1 MDPVTISMVF
11 GAAKTAYEAIKTGI
25 KIGKEIQG
33 MAGDVAKLYG
43 AVGTLTRLSA
53 NPPKPKLFAK
63 LTQMSSEKPKPKL
76 FAKVSA
82 EEMAMD
88 IVVKRKQAEEWFNQV
103 KNEFVS
109 TYGLRG
115 WQEVERELVRIQKEQ
130 KAARLKAQKEA
141 EEFAREMTIILIIG
155 GVVLSIIVGIFVVA
169 LIF

>member
-63 LTQMSSEKPKPKL
+63 
-76 FAKVSA
+76 VSA

-115 WQEVERELVRIQKEQ
+115 WQEVEKDLVRIQKEQ

>member
-53 NPPKPKLFAK
+53 NP
-63 LTQMSSEKPKPKL
+63 PKPKL

>member
-63 LTQMSSEKPKPKL
+63 
-76 FAKVSA
+76 VSA

-115 WQEVERELVRIQKEQ
+115 WQEVEKELVRIQKEQ

-141 EEFAREMTIILIIG
+141 EEFQREVTIVCLIAGI
-155 GVVLSIIVGIFVVA
+155 VICLIVGIFLVI
-169 LIF
+169 LTL

>member
-63 LTQMSSEKPKPKL
+63 
-76 FAKVSA
+76 VSA

-115 WQEVERELVRIQKEQ
+115 WQEVEKELVRIQKEQ

-141 EEFAREMTIILIIG
+141 EEFAREMTIIVIIG

>member
-1 MDPVTISMVF
+1 MDPVTISLVF

-43 AVGTLTRLSA
+43 AVGTLTRLA
-53 NPPKPKLFAK
+53 ADPPKPKMF
-63 LTQMSSEKPKPKL
+63 S
-76 FAKVSA
+76 KVSA

-115 WQEVERELVRIQKEQ
+115 WQEVEKELARIQKEQ

-155 GVVLSIIVGIFVVA
+155 GAVLAIIVGIFVVA
-169 LIF
+169 LAV

>member
-1 MDPVTISMVF
+1 MDPVTISLVF

-33 MAGDVAKLYG
+33 MAGDIAKLYG
-43 AVGTLTRLSA
+43 SV
-53 NPPKPKLFAK
+53 AK

-76 FAKVSA
+76 FSKVSA

-88 IVVKRKQAEEWFNQV
+88 VVVKRKQTEEWFAQV
-103 KNEFVS
+103 KNEFVAA
-109 TYGLRG
+109 YGIAG

-141 EEFAREMTIILIIG
+141 EEFQREVTIVCLIAGI
-155 GVVLSIIVGIFVVA
+155 VICLIVGIFLVI
-169 LIF
+169 LTL

>member
-1 MDPVTISMVF
+1 MDPVTISLVF

-25 KIGKEIQG
+25 KIGKEIHG

-53 NPPKPKLFAK
+53 NP
-63 LTQMSSEKPKPKL
+63 PKPKL

-115 WQEVERELVRIQKEQ
+115 WQEVEKELVRIQKEQ

-141 EEFAREMTIILIIG
+141 EEFQREVMIVLAIG
-155 GVVLSIIVGIFVVA
+155 GSVIAIIVGVFIVA
-169 LIF
+169 LVV

>member
-1 MDPVTISMVF
+1 MDPVTISLVF

-43 AVGTLTRLSA
+43 AVSTFTRLSA
-53 NPPKPKLFAK
+53 DPPKPKMF
-63 LTQMSSEKPKPKL
+63 S
-76 FAKVSA
+76 KVSA

-115 WQEVERELVRIQKEQ
+115 WQEVEKELVRIQKEQ

-141 EEFAREMTIILIIG
+141 EEFQREVTIVLIIG
-155 GVVLSIIVGIFVVA
+155 GTVIGIIVGIFMIA
-169 LIF
+169 LTL

>member
-1 MDPVTISMVF
+1 MDPVTISLVF

-63 LTQMSSEKPKPKL
+63 
-76 FAKVSA
+76 VSA

-115 WQEVERELVRIQKEQ
+115 WQEVEKELVRIQKEQ

>member
-11 GAAKTAYEAIKTGI
+11 GAAKAAYEAIKTGI

-53 NPPKPKLFAK
+53 NP
-63 LTQMSSEKPKPKL
+63 PKPKL

-115 WQEVERELVRIQKEQ
+115 WQEVEKELVRIQKEQ

>member
-1 MDPVTISMVF
+1 MDPATISLVF
-11 GAAKTAYEAIKTGI
+11 GMAKGAYEAIKAGI
-25 KIGKEIQG
+25 KIGREIQG

-53 NPPKPKLFAK
+53 
-63 LTQMSSEKPKPKL
+63 EKPKPKL
-76 FAKVSA
+76 FSKVSA

-103 KNEFVS
+103 KNEFVA

-115 WQEVERELVRIQKEQ
+115 WQEVEKELVRIQKEQ

-141 EEFAREMTIILIIG
+141 EEFQREVMIVLAIG
-155 GVVLSIIVGIFVVA
+155 GSVIAIIVGVFIAALVV
-169 LIF
+169 

>member
-63 LTQMSSEKPKPKL
+63 
-76 FAKVSA
+76 VSA

-115 WQEVERELVRIQKEQ
+115 WQEVEKELVRIQKEQ